1 MRWKLLRPVTMLA
14 GVLGLLALYAEPAM
28 ALVHQP
34 EQHCEPLVRR
44 S

>member
-1 MRWKLLRPVTMLA
+1 MRRKLLRLVTMLA
-14 GVLGLLALYAEPAM
+14 GVLGLLALYAAPAM
-28 ALVHQP
+28 ALAGEH